1 MMVAKHQSHFI
12 SLSSLLDGI
21 VSIPAEY
28 NVEIK
33 NLVLDSRQV
42 KPGDVFIAINGDGVN
57 GFDYIE
63 SAISSGAIAVIWDA
77 KVEAVPFAW
86 SEFNNK
92 VPLIAIQNLRQ
103 HLGQFAN
110 HVYNTPSEKL
120 NIVAVTGTN
129 GKTSCVNFI
138 AQALG
143 EGDETPCGLIG
154 TLGTGIY
161 PNIAVGTHTTP
172 DVLTVHKTL
181 AQFVAG
187 NAKHAAIEV
196 SSHALAQ
203 NRVDG
208 VQIDVAI
215 FTNLTQDHLDYH
227 GTMDAYLEEKA
238 KLFKNTNLKTAI
250 VNINDSHGI
259 DIIKAAKG
267 KNIITYGF
275 YQDINTPD
283 VYASDVQYYADRT
296 EFVLNIN
303 QGSVLISSSLVGD
316 FNVSNVLAVCAYLQV
331 QGFSLTEIAD
341 KIKNIIP
348 VAGRMQKIKVDGM
361 PLVIVDYAHTPDAL
375 EHVLKTLSMQFDNHL
390 TCVFG
395 CGGERDSDKRQLMG
409 KVADT
414 YANSIVITNDN
425 PRNESANN
433 IVKQIE
439 QGVHNKDKI
448 IVELDRKK
456 AISKAIEK
464 TNNKGCVLVAGKGH
478 ENYQI
483 IGENKFE
490 FNDVAIVK
498 ELLSRD

>member
-1 MMVAKHQSHFI
+1 MMTAKQQSNFI
-12 SLSSLLDGI
+12 TLSSLLDGV

-42 KPGDVFIAINGDGVN
+42 KSGDVFIAINGEGVN

-63 SAISSGAIAVIWDA
+63 SAISSGAIAIIWDA

-110 HVYNTPSEKL
+110 DVYSTPSEKL

-143 EGDETPCGLIG
+143 DETPCGLIG

-161 PNIAVGTHTTP
+161 PNISVGTHTTP
-172 DVLTVHKTL
+172 DVLAVHKTL
-181 AQFVAG
+181 AQFVEG

-203 NRVDG
+203 GRVDG

-215 FTNLTQDHLDYH
+215 YTNLTQDHLDYH

-238 KLFKNTNLKTAI
+238 KLFKNTSLKTAI
-250 VNINDSHGI
+250 VNINDPHGI

-267 KNIITYGF
+267 KSIITYGF

-283 VYASDVQYYADRT
+283 VYASDVKYYADRT

-331 QGFSLTEIAD
+331 LGLSLTDIAD
-341 KIKNIIP
+341 RIENVIP
-348 VAGRMQKIKVDGM
+348 VVGRMQKIKADGL
-361 PLVIVDYAHTPDAL
+361 PIIIVDYAHTPDAL
-375 EHVLKTLSMQFDNHL
+375 EHVLKTLSEQFDDRL

-395 CGGERDSDKRQLMG
+395 CGGERDSDKRQQMG

-425 PRNESANN
+425 PRKESAKD

-439 QGVHNKDKI
+439 QGIHNKNKI

-456 AISKAIEK
+456 AISKAIEI
-464 TNNKGCVLVAGKGH
+464 TNDKGCVLVAGKGH

-483 IGENKFE
+483 IGKNKFE
-490 FNDVAIVK
+490 FNDVAVVK

>member
-1 MMVAKHQSHFI
+1 MMTAKQQSNFI
-12 SLSSLLDGI
+12 TLSSLLDGI

-28 NVEIK
+28 NAEIK

-63 SAISSGAIAVIWDA
+63 SAISAGAIAVIWDA

-92 VPLIAIQNLRQ
+92 VPLIAIQNLRK
-103 HLGQFAN
+103 HLGQFSN

-143 EGDETPCGLIG
+143 DEIPCGLIG
-154 TLGTGIY
+154 TLGIGIY
-161 PNIAVGTHTTP
+161 PNISVGSHTTP
-172 DVLTVHKTL
+172 DVLTIHKTL
-181 AQFVAG
+181 AQFVEDK
-187 NAKHAAIEV
+187 AKHAAIEV

-203 NRVDG
+203 GRVDG
-208 VQIDVAI
+208 VQIEVAI

-238 KLFKNTNLKTAI
+238 KLFKNTNLKVAI
-250 VNINDSHGI
+250 VNINDPYGI

-303 QGSVLISSSLVGD
+303 QGSILISSSLVGD

-331 QGFSLTEIAD
+331 LGLSLTDIAD
-341 KIKNIIP
+341 RIENVVP
-348 VAGRMQKIKVDGM
+348 VVGRMQKIKADGL
-361 PLVIVDYAHTPDAL
+361 PLIVVDYAHTPDAL
-375 EHVLKTLSMQFDNHL
+375 EHVLKTLSEQFDGRL

-395 CGGERDSDKRQLMG
+395 CGGERDSDKRQQMG
-409 KVADT
+409 EVADT

-425 PRNESANN
+425 PRNESAKD
-433 IVKQIE
+433 IVKQIV
-439 QGVHNKDKI
+439 QGIHNKNKI

-464 TNNKGCVLVAGKGH
+464 TNKKGCVLVAGKGH

-483 IGENKFE
+483 IGENTFE
-490 FNDVAIVK
+490 FNDVDIVK